1 MRQQRSSHVS
11 LPKYPKKKVQML
23 PRELPIVALSNAAIG
38 STPIFSTPANA
49 SSELNGITVAA
60 KKALTLS
67 NNNGVI
73 FK

>member
-1 MRQQRSSHVS
+1 
-11 LPKYPKKKVQML
+11 ML